1 MKNSSRAAVLTIQRQ
16 KRKKRKIKKNIRR
29 RQREEVENIS
39 DRRDARG
46 GVARNILEINVNAND
61 DIQLH
66 RKHPVREA
74 DSQSRVAGE
83 TEGRNKDRQRR
94 EGGMSG

>member
-1 MKNSSRAAVLTIQRQ
+1 MKIFPMGVTQ
-16 KRKKRKIKKNIRR
+16 
-29 RQREEVENIS
+29 E
-39 DRRDARG
+39 G

-83 TEGRNKDRQRR
+83 TVGRNKDRQRK
-94 EGGMSG
+94 GGRNVGVKKTYGGRAPSPPTL

>member
-1 MKNSSRAAVLTIQRQ
+1 MIDVRGMKL
-16 KRKKRKIKKNIRR
+16 KIFP
-29 RQREEVENIS
+29 

-83 TEGRNKDRQRR
+83 TRR
-94 EGGMSG
+94 REQGQTERKEGGMSG